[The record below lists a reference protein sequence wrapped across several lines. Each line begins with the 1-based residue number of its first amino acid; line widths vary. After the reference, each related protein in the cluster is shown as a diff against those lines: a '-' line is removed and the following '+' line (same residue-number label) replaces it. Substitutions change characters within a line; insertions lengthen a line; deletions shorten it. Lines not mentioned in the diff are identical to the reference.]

1 MSPIEDAIAKA
12 RESGSANTLVDAIP
26 YARLIGMHAHRFG
39 DAWLYEMPY
48 STRIQGNPSLP
59 AVHGGVIGGFMET
72 AALVHCL
79 LHMES
84 PGFPK
89 VVDFSIDYLRA
100 ALSKPT
106 FAECSIV
113 RQGRKI
119 VNVSIHAWQTTR
131 AEPVATART
140 HFLLSDTTHG
150 SRS

>member
-1 MSPIEDAIAKA
+1 MQTLQAAIAKA
-12 RESGSANTLVDAIP
+12 RQSGNAETLVKNIP
-26 YARLIGMHAHRFG
+26 YARFIGMQAHCFG
-39 DAWLYEMPY
+39 ETWLYEMPY
-48 STRIQGNPSLP
+48 GKHIQGNPSLP

-79 LHMES
+79 TQLEG

-119 VNVSIHAWQTTR
+119 VNVSVHAWQTTKQ
-131 AEPVATART
+131 EPVATART
-140 HFLLSDTTHG
+140 HFLLSEPVQE
-150 SRS
+150 